1 MSGSSFAGNSAE
13 YGGAISRLGTDSV
26 FTITGSTF
34 SGNTAAQGGAI
45 LSDAME
51 VSYSTFTGNSVTGT
65 AAGTGDGG
73 AIYTAESGADL
84 TVNYCT
90 VTGNSATQR
99 GGGIYASVR
108 NLKVYQSLIADNTAA
123 EYGAGLYNNGSG
135 SATITWSTLANN
147 TYTDAGSGSTV
158 KSDFYNYV
166 TSAVVKYSILL
177 NADYN
182 GDLSYEAT
190 LFSEP
195 VYHSGTFT
203 KVGEHWKVYDPRDY
217 LFADAAHGDYT
228 LVANSQAINGTYV
241 TPEEGHLYDL
251 AGGERL
257 HDVYCDYGAYEVHGT
272 PETPSMVVT
281 TYDDVVNKWDNVIS
295 LREALTVY
303 YGTGGGTTVTFAEEL
318 FDANR
323 QNGKTGIVTVNANS
337 TFALSETHNRLVID
351 GNERI
356 VFDGETF
363 RLFFLSGSA
372 DVTFDGLTFQN
383 INTSATSSGSVFA
396 GMTSGTSAASVVKF
410 KDSTFTNNTGSDAGA
425 ILVSNLSLDLDNCT
439 FTGNKGVHG
448 AAAYVATRAGTVT
461 VTDSTFENNEAND
474 GGALQIRCET
484 GAVSVTGSHFTGNK
498 AKVSEGGALCIALNG
513 QDVTVQGNEF
523 TGNSAELNGGAVFF
537 GTISTESTSN
547 VRLEGNTFDGNSTA
561 TGNGGAVY
569 GNVTTVKNNT
579 FRNNTASNGY
589 GGAFYGNISHIEG
602 STFEKNKA
610 NNGGAVFGDD
620 ITITGSTFTENTA
633 TVRGGAVMSTG
644 DGSFLSFVDTT
655 FTKNTAG
662 GAGGAVWGYEI
673 SVAGSAGGL
682 ASFSQN
688 KAGSEG
694 GAIFARSDVTL
705 DNVGFEKN
713 AAGTSGGAVY
723 EMESGAKITVTGGSF
738 KQNHA
743 DNGSGGAVYCAEIAV
758 DGTSFTGNYATVDG
772 GALYLHDSTSTVKNA
787 TFTENHTTNFGG
799 AINTTGA
806 GSVLDVTNSR
816 FDGNEGYHGGAI
828 RNTNGTLNV
837 HDSYFTANSAAR
849 GLAIHSNVN
858 GSVTLTYVYD
868 SQFVENDARGIS
880 GSRGTVLANHGE
892 LYVYNSEFT
901 RNKADESGAG
911 VLGQNAEKVYI
922 EGSTF
927 TGNTVNRQGGAIYQ
941 ADGEL
946 TVKDSTFTGNKSG
959 NQGGAVNVYRHSSST
974 SATFENCTFV
984 DNEATGNGG
993 AILNRG
999 GSVTMNYCTV
1009 TGNKGT
1015 SDTSSYGG
1023 AAYVAGGSFKLYQS
1037 LVADNSAHTFAGG
1050 IYLTESASL
1059 DVSWSTIV
1067 NNTVTG
1073 ASYYPDIYINSS
1085 SYYNYVSYSIVGSAY
1100 GNSRL
1105 TLRNSCYG
1113 SSSVSTS
1120 GSRYV
1125 SDING
1130 LFVDSTAEDYHNRD
1144 YRLLPDTQAVDW
1156 ISAGVDGPGVDLAGN
1171 VRPNGLAYD
1180 SGAYEYYDTT
1190 DTPSMTVTT
1199 ADDRVDPND
1208 GVVSLREALT
1218 VYYRTDGG
1226 TAVSFADGIRRVYLN
1241 SGITLDSTYDYDGLV
1256 IDGGG
1261 HVVFEGLSDSVF
1273 NVSAAADI
1281 TFSGLTFRN
1290 LRTDADGSA
1299 IAVTGISDANGKTVT
1314 VDNCVFENNVG
1325 RLGGAIAVLSPVDLV
1340 VTGSL
1345 FNANRAVVLD
1355 TVGGAGGAVYTAA
1368 GNAEISGSTF
1378 TGNTADRGG
1387 AVYTAAGSAEISG
1400 STFTGNTA
1408 GGAGG
1413 AVYTAAGS
1421 AEIGGST
1428 FTGNTADR
1436 GGAVYSAGG
1445 TARISDS
1452 ILTGNTAAGTSA
1464 DANAGNGGAIC
1475 AQDASLT
1482 VYQSLVAGN
1491 KASGYGGGVCFA
1503 GNASIDVSWS
1513 TMANNT
1519 AEAAEAAGL
1528 SGRDLYVA
1536 DSGATGSL
1544 STSIFLAF
1552 DVTSGVGTSAVVT
1565 GAADELFADPESGNY
1580 TLKEGS
1586 GAIDAS
1592 GVTSGD
1598 PTVDLA
1604 GDPRGIGEAYDCG
1617 AFEYQGASPAELPY
1631 SDAADAAFASLDD
1644 DDLAVDFNAF

>member
-1 MSGSSFAGNSAE
+1 MK
-13 YGGAISRLGTDSV
+13 T
-26 FTITGSTF
+26 TP
-34 SGNTAAQGGAI
+34 AAFPA
-45 LSDAME
+45 
-51 VSYSTFTGNSVTGT
+51 
-65 AAGTGDGG
+65 
-73 AIYTAESGADL
+73 
-84 TVNYCT
+84 
-90 VTGNSATQR
+90 
-99 GGGIYASVR
+99 
-108 NLKVYQSLIADNTAA
+108 
-123 EYGAGLYNNGSG
+123 
-135 SATITWSTLANN
+135 
-147 TYTDAGSGSTV
+147 
-158 KSDFYNYV
+158 
-166 TSAVVKYSILL
+166 
-177 NADYN
+177 
-182 GDLSYEAT
+182 
-190 LFSEP
+190 P
-195 VYHSGTFT
+195 
-203 KVGEHWKVYDPRDY
+203 
-217 LFADAAHGDYT
+217 
-228 LVANSQAINGTYV
+228 
-241 TPEEGHLYDL
+241 
-251 AGGERL
+251 
-257 HDVYCDYGAYEVHGT
+257 
-272 PETPSMVVT
+272 
-281 TYDDVVNKWDNVIS
+281 
-295 LREALTVY
+295 
-303 YGTGGGTTVTFAEEL
+303 AEE
-318 FDANR
+318 
-323 QNGKTGIVTVNANS
+323 
-337 TFALSETHNRLVID
+337 
-351 GNERI
+351 
-356 VFDGETF
+356 
-363 RLFFLSGSA
+363 
-372 DVTFDGLTFQN
+372 
-383 INTSATSSGSVFA
+383 
-396 GMTSGTSAASVVKF
+396 
-410 KDSTFTNNTGSDAGA
+410 
-425 ILVSNLSLDLDNCT
+425 
-439 FTGNKGVHG
+439 
-448 AAAYVATRAGTVT
+448 
-461 VTDSTFENNEAND
+461 
-474 GGALQIRCET
+474 
-484 GAVSVTGSHFTGNK
+484 
-498 AKVSEGGALCIALNG
+498 
-513 QDVTVQGNEF
+513 
-523 TGNSAELNGGAVFF
+523 
-537 GTISTESTSN
+537 
-547 VRLEGNTFDGNSTA
+547 
-561 TGNGGAVY
+561 
-569 GNVTTVKNNT
+569 
-579 FRNNTASNGY
+579 
-589 GGAFYGNISHIEG
+589 
-602 STFEKNKA
+602 
-610 NNGGAVFGDD
+610 
-620 ITITGSTFTENTA
+620 
-633 TVRGGAVMSTG
+633 
-644 DGSFLSFVDTT
+644 
-655 FTKNTAG
+655 
-662 GAGGAVWGYEI
+662 
-673 SVAGSAGGL
+673 
-682 ASFSQN
+682 
-688 KAGSEG
+688 
-694 GAIFARSDVTL
+694 
-705 DNVGFEKN
+705 
-713 AAGTSGGAVY
+713 
-723 EMESGAKITVTGGSF
+723 
-738 KQNHA
+738 
-743 DNGSGGAVYCAEIAV
+743 
-758 DGTSFTGNYATVDG
+758 
-772 GALYLHDSTSTVKNA
+772 
-787 TFTENHTTNFGG
+787 
-799 AINTTGA
+799 
-806 GSVLDVTNSR
+806 
-816 FDGNEGYHGGAI
+816 
-828 RNTNGTLNV
+828 
-837 HDSYFTANSAAR
+837 
-849 GLAIHSNVN
+849 
-858 GSVTLTYVYD
+858 
-868 SQFVENDARGIS
+868 
-880 GSRGTVLANHGE
+880 
-892 LYVYNSEFT
+892 
-901 RNKADESGAG
+901 
-911 VLGQNAEKVYI
+911 VYI

-946 TVKDSTFTGNKSG
+946 TVKDCTFTGNKSG
-959 NQGGAVNVYRHSSST
+959 NQGGAVNVYKHVSSA
-974 SATFENCTFV
+974 SATFEHCTFV

-1073 ASYYPDIYINSS
+1073 ASHYPDIYINSS
-1085 SYYNYVSYSIVGSAY
+1085 GYYNYVSYSIVGSAY

-1105 TLRNSCYG
+1105 MLRNSCYG

-1171 VRPNGLAYD
+1171 VRPNGSAYD

-1218 VYYRTDGG
+1218 VYYGTDGG
-1226 TAVSFADGIRRVYLN
+1226 TTVSFADGIRRVYLD

-1345 FNANRAVVLD
+1345 FTANSAVVLD
-1355 TVGGAGGAVYTAA
+1355 TVGGA
-1368 GNAEISGSTF
+1368 
-1378 TGNTADRGG
+1378 GG

-1408 GGAGG
+1408 DGAGG
-1413 AVYTAAGS
+1413 AVYTAAGN
-1421 AEIGGST
+1421 AEISGST

-1482 VYQSLVAGN
+1482 VYQSLVADN

-1519 AEAAEAAGL
+1519 AEAAEAADL

-1544 STSIFLAF
+1544 SKSIFLAF
-1552 DVTSGVGTSAVVT
+1552 DVTGTGVGTSAVVT

-1598 PTVDLA
+1598 PTADLA